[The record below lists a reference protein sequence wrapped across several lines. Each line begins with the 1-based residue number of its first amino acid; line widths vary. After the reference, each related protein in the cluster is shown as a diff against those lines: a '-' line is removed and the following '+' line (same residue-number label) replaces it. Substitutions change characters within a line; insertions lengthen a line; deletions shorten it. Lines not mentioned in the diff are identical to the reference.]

1 MENLRHAA
9 RRIGREPR
17 VKFSVNTVEAAR
29 SLISAG
35 LGIALQPASLLVLD
49 ERDRVTLVNVDGA
62 WAERS
67 HRVGKLR
74 DKTLS
79 PSAEGAH
86 GAAQVSAEGRSRR
99 SAGRRRPSRLI
110 KR

>member
-29 SLISAG
+29 SLVSAG
-35 LGIALQPASLLVLD
+35 LGIALQPVSLLVLD

-67 HRVGKLR
+67 TAWASSETRPYR
-74 DKTLS
+74 
-79 PSAEGAH
+79 P
-86 GAAQVSAEGRSRR
+86 QPRR
-99 SAGRRRPSRLI
+99 SWSGSGRRRRTISA
-110 KR
+110 KRRKAKTVQAD